1 MQLSYKK
8 IYHDLHELNRGHL
21 NPIHLNLEH
30 LNPEERYK
38 TKFMSSKILK
48 LHSNNNTT
56 KKTRCR
62 IK

>member
-1 MQLSYKK
+1 MYNTSKGSKCNLSYKK
-8 IYHDLHELNRGHL
+8 IYHDLHELNRG
-21 NPIHLNLEH
+21 H